1 MIIEIITTGDEV
13 LTGFTVD
20 TNASWLS
27 LQLLEAGWQVRRR
40 QTVGDRLDD
49 LTGLLDERSKVADV
63 IIFNGGLGPTSD
75 DKTTDAVA
83 QVMGQPLVL
92 NDAWLANMQEKFL
105 KRGREM
111 PESNRKQ
118 AMLPQGSEV
127 LDNPIGTACGFKVQI
142 NQALCYFTP
151 GVPNEF
157 KQMVQN
163 EIIPDLQKKYPTG
176 SATVKRYFTFGVS
189 ESALSDQ
196 LDNLTWPEHIELGYR
211 SSMPIIEMK
220 LISQHPGA
228 DFETAEKQL
237 LAVIE
242 PYMVAKDTFN
252 IPAFIEANLPNQGA
266 LEILEG
272 STCGELL
279 TNLAPH
285 ITHLCAD
292 YHSHLPD
299 SADELLQYIQH
310 HSRLTLAI
318 GNVKDQ
324 HYPIAL
330 WNGLEG
336 WAQTLFVRT
345 LDVSLQHKIIAFA
358 AQDMLRRYLLKQ
370 PVIADYLTLHRS
382 EQAYRP

>member
-49 LTGLLDERSKVADV
+49 LTSLLNERSQVADV
-63 IIFNGGLGPTSD
+63 IIFNGGLGPTAD

-83 QVMGQPLVL
+83 TVTNQPLVL
-92 NDAWLANMQEKFL
+92 NETWLTNMLEKFQQ
-105 KRGREM
+105 RGRDM

-118 AMLPQGSEV
+118 AMLPAGSTI
-127 LDNPIGTACGFKVQI
+127 LDNPIGTACGFKLQI
-142 NQALCYFTP
+142 NKALCYFTP

-157 KQMVQN
+157 KKMVQ
-163 EIIPDLQKKYPTG
+163 EQIIPDLKTLYPTG
-176 SATVKRYFTFGVS
+176 SATVKRYFTFGIS
-189 ESALSDQ
+189 ESALSDE
-196 LDNLTWPEHIELGYR
+196 LDAMQWPAHIELGYR
-211 SSMPIIEMK
+211 SSMPTIEMK
-220 LISQHPGA
+220 LISQHPDA
-228 DFETAEKQL
+228 DFATAEQQL
-237 LAVIE
+237 LSVIE
-242 PYMVAKDTFN
+242 PYLVAKDEFN
-252 IPAFIEANLPNQGA
+252 IPAFIEKHLPHQGA
-266 LEILEG
+266 LEVLEG
-272 STCGELL
+272 STGGELL
-279 TNLAPH
+279 MNLAPH
-285 ITHLCAD
+285 ISHLCAD
-292 YHSHLPD
+292 YHSHLPE

-318 GNVKDQ
+318 GNAKDQ

-330 WNGLEG
+330 WDGLEG
-336 WAQTLFVRT
+336 WAQTLYVRT
-345 LDVSLQHKIIAFA
+345 LDVSLQRKIIAFA

-370 PVIADYLTLHRS
+370 PVIADYLTLHRT